1 MATEIIKVPDIGDID
16 AAEII
21 EITVN
26 VGDSVTEDDTV
37 IVLESDKAS
46 MELPASIA
54 GTISK
59 IKVKVGDTVKEGD
72 EICYLDAEGSSDSS
86 TPAATTP
93 NVEPQTETST
103 GSKSIQPVTVPD
115 IGGADQVEVIEM
127 LIAVGDHIEV
137 DQAIVV
143 LESDKA
149 SMEVPSPIAGEIVS
163 VKIANGSKVSE
174 GDLLIEVNAAGSSA
188 APVASQAPAPVTTA
202 TATSSEM
209 TVTVPDIGG
218 SEGVEIIE
226 ILVKSGDS
234 INEDDAVV
242 VLESDKASME
252 VPSPASGK
260 VADLLIKVGDKV
272 SEGDALFTLAS
283 SQAVS
288 SAESSAKP
296 EAPASSASAPAVAEP
311 SKPNIPQWDKAYED
325 ELTAPSKPVHAGPAV
340 RRLAREFGVD
350 LAFVVGTGPKSRIL
364 KENVA
369 DWVKNK
375 LREPDKATS
384 GAGIPEIP
392 DQDFSKFGSV
402 ETIDLNR
409 IQQITAQNM
418 ARNWLNIPH
427 VTQFDEADVTELEA
441 FRQSLKPEMEKRGVK
456 ISPLAFLVKACAS
469 ALAEYPNFNRSLTAD
484 GKHFVQKH
492 YYNIGIAVDTPK
504 GLIVPV
510 IRDVDKKSVWQLAEE
525 IIDLAKRG
533 RKGQVKPNEMQG
545 GCFTISSLGGLGGTA
560 FTPIVNAPEV
570 AILGI
575 SNNQVKPHWNGSEFI
590 PRTFTPLSLSY
601 DHRAVNGAD
610 AAKFTTY
617 LSKVLTDIRLLIM

>member
-1 MATEIIKVPDIGDID
+1 MATEIIRVPDIGDID

-46 MELPASIA
+46 MEVPASMA
-54 GTISK
+54 GTISQL
-59 IKVKVGDTVKEGD
+59 KVKVGDTVKEGD
-72 EICYLDAEGSSDSS
+72 EILYLDAEGSTEAGSAPA
-86 TPAATTP
+86 TATPVAPAAAAP
-93 NVEPQTETST
+93 S
-103 GSKSIQPVTVPD
+103 GGKSIQPVTVPD
-115 IGGADQVEVIEM
+115 IGGTDQVEVIDI
-127 LIAVGDHIEV
+127 LIAVGDHIEA

-149 SMEVPSPIAGEIVS
+149 SMEVPSPIAGEVVS

-174 GDLLIEVNAAGSSA
+174 GDLLIEVNAQGASTAPVSNATVASA
-188 APVASQAPAPVTTA
+188 APA
-202 TATSSEM
+202 TAASSEM

-218 SEGVEIIE
+218 AEAVEIIE
-226 ILVKSGDS
+226 ILVKNGDS
-234 INEDDAVV
+234 VNEDDAVV

-252 VPSPASGK
+252 VPSPASGD
-260 VADLLIKVGDKV
+260 VTGLLVKVGDKV
-272 SEGDALFTLAS
+272 SEGDALFTLTT

-288 SAESSAKP
+288 TPAAAPVPVAASAATK
-296 EAPASSASAPAVAEP
+296 APATPAP
-311 SKPNIPQWDKAYED
+311 SKPDIQAYEE

-350 LAFVVGTGPKSRIL
+350 LAFVTGTGPKSRIL

-375 LREPDKATS
+375 LREPDRATS

-402 ETIDLNR
+402 ESIELNR

-418 ARNWLNIPH
+418 VRNWLNIPH
-427 VTQFDEADVTELEA
+427 VTQFDEADVTDLEA
-441 FRQSLKPEMEKRGVK
+441 FRQSMRPEMEKRGVK
-456 ISPLAFLVKACAS
+456 ISPLAFLVKACAA

-510 IRDVDKKSVWQLAEE
+510 IRDADKKSIWQLAEE

-533 RKGQVKPNEMQG
+533 RQGQVKPNEMQG

-570 AILGI
+570 AILGV
-575 SNNQVKPHWNGSEFI
+575 SNNQVKPHWNGSEFV
-590 PRTFTPLSLSY
+590 PRTYTPLSLSY

-617 LSKVLTDIRLLIM
+617 LSKVMSDIRLLVM